1 MYVCI
6 YVCVYACVC
15 VRTFIYIYIHVY
27 GDTMGVVD
35 GISST
40 STSKQRFN
48 RQSLA
53 CVNRPEMGIEP
64 IEDGMC

>member
-1 MYVCI
+1 MR
-6 YVCVYACVC
+6 VCVCA
-15 VRTFIYIYIHVY
+15 IHLHSYIHVYKNIHVY

-48 RQSLA
+48 LQSLG

-64 IEDGMC
+64 VEDGMC